1 MARLFR
7 LAPLCDTPDDALDW
21 FEAQGAIGTA
31 VLFRGPDGMV
41 RGAAEIKAQHA
52 PDRPA
57 EDGTSCSEPARAGRE
72 VR

>member
-7 LAPLCDTPDDALDW
+7 FAPLCDTPEEAIDW
-21 FEAQGAIGTA
+21 FEAQGATGTA
-31 VLFRGPDGMV
+31 ALFCGPDGMV
-41 RGAAEIKAQHA
+41 RGAAEITPQPA

-57 EDGTSCSEPARAGRE
+57 EDGASCSEPARAGQE